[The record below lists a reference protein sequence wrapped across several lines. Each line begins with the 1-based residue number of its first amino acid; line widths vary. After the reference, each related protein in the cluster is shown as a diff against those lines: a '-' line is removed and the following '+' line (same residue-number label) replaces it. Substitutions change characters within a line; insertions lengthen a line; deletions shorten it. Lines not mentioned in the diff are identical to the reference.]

1 MTVHIVRFQGDRS
14 DAAFLEIGRLPA
26 VAEHEC
32 IAVLQQIDHRVVIV
46 DRDGLLEVCQFL
58 IADFEGVIELSVE
71 IMRHP
76 QIGHVQQLGGGN
88 RALLG

>member
-26 VAEHEC
+26 VAEHEW

-46 DRDGLLEVCQFL
+46 DRDGDVYKRQGQSC
-58 IADFEGVIELSVE
+58 GVFHIDKQTASASAAGGRLD
-71 IMRHP
+71 
-76 QIGHVQQLGGGN
+76 IG
-88 RALLG
+88 RES